1 MLSLL
6 ARFDFSSYHII
17 VSLRP
22 KGVNRKYILRKYIL
36 QMSLVY
42 SDFARMG
49 SGIAGL

>member
-6 ARFDFSSYHII
+6 ARFGFFSYHII

-22 KGVNRKYILRKYIL
+22 KGVNRKYIL

-49 SGIAGL
+49 SGITGL